1 MARMKE
7 LLKIA
12 ERIRN
17 AELRKKTISI
27 LKNPFLSNRNFSGK
41 HSGFEN
47 APASLNWHH
56 VYEGGL
62 AEHTLSVTKMSVRIA
77 EVLRSVYGIKTDTDV
92 LIAGC
97 LLHDIG
103 KVFEYIKSKD
113 EWDSSEILLDHTMLG
128 TSELYSRG
136 FPPEVIHMVASH
148 FGDKGPT
155 PPMTIEAKI
164 LSAIDLFDAGLESE
178 SSSEEDETSS
188 LLDLIRDIRS
198 K

>member
-1 MARMKE
+1 MKE
-7 LLKIA
+7 LLKMA
-12 ERIRN
+12 ERIKN
-17 AELRKKTISI
+17 EELRKKTVSI
-27 LKNPFLSNRNFSGK
+27 LKNPTLSNSNFSGK
-41 HSGFEN
+41 HSKFEN

-56 VYEGGL
+56 VYDGGL
-62 AEHTLSVTKMSVRIA
+62 AEHTLSVTRMSVRIA
-77 EVLRSVYGIKTDTDV
+77 QVLKSVYGIEADMDV

-103 KVFEYIKSKD
+103 KVFEYIKSGGD
-113 EWDSSEILLDHTMLG
+113 WDSSDILLDHTMLG
-128 TSELYSRG
+128 TSELYARG

-164 LSAIDLFDAGLESE
+164 LSNIDLFDAELESE
-178 SSSEEDETSS
+178 ASSEEESIS
-188 LLDLIRDIRS
+188 LLDLIKDARS